1 MVGIDETEIVIIN
14 SYVLYVATELL
25 IFIPC
30 YKTNYTY
37 HRPRLTDIISD
48 LL

>member
-14 SYVLYVATELL
+14 SYVATELL

-37 HRPRLTDIISD
+37 HRPRLTDIISRD